1 MSNRHLART
10 LAMQT
15 LFVWDFNSQAS
26 DNLKEIIDENFAN
39 FAPDFDDNGFD

>member
-15 LFVWDFNSQAS
+15 LFVWDFNGQTG
-26 DNLKEIIDENFAN
+26 DNLKEIIAENFVN
-39 FAPDFDDNGFD
+39 FAPDFD